1 MFCDMVSGK
10 IGDGPND
17 HSLHCYAWCSIPFT
31 EQESSLISRAA
42 VSILIMIQASTSAV
56 FFGVDTMLL
65 YLCMELGFTLIYTI
79 LVTSR
84 LLVMRCQMKQAVAQY
99 NSSTYDTVVLML
111 IESAALYSVICVI
124 LIVSIVSDC
133 DGLSNLFYLSITN
146 VQVSRQSLCL

>member
-1 MFCDMVSGK
+1 
-10 IGDGPND
+10 
-17 HSLHCYAWCSIPFT
+17 
-31 EQESSLISRAA
+31 
-42 VSILIMIQASTSAV
+42 MIQVTTSAE
-56 FFGVDTMLL
+56 FFAVDTMLL

-111 IESAALYSVICVI
+111 IESATLYSVICVI
-124 LIVSIVSDC
+124 LIVSIVTDC

-146 VQVSRQSLCL
+146 VQVCRQRLCL